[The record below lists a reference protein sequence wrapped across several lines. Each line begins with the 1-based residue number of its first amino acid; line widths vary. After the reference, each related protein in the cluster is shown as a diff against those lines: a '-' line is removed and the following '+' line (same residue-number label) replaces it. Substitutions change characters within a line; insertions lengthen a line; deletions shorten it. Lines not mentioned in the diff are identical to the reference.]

1 MKSPGELDGLVRG
14 LTRESS
20 MGWDGKF
27 VDDLRFGFRS
37 NKNPLLGYHAKR
49 PQHPNQLK
57 ATVM

>member
-1 MKSPGELDGLVRG
+1 MESPGELDGLVRG

-37 NKNPLLGYHAKR
+37 NKNPL
-49 PQHPNQLK
+49 
-57 ATVM
+57 